1 MKTPQNLMNTSGE
14 GKGEPAPPLVAH
26 AVAQMKKR
34 SSRASVT
41 AETFLGSDAKMK
53 QSFLAID
60 GNTQKLEVDALM
72 AKYDVN
78 ADGNYDA
85 GEVHAIIHDVLEQ
98 RHINRETKKGAKALA
113 EGLNENKVR
122 EGKAFWL
129 WAAFWSLQRGEAQLF
144 GVVWGEGR

>member
-1 MKTPQNLMNTSGE
+1 MKRLKTSTMNTSGE

-122 EGKAFWL
+122 GEGVL
-129 WAAFWSLQRGEAQLF
+129 VVGAFWSLQRGEAQLF